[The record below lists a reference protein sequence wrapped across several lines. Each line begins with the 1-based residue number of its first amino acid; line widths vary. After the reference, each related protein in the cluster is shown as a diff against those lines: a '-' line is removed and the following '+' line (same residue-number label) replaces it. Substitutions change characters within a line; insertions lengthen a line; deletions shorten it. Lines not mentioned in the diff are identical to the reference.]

1 MKFPIPLSA
10 QLRCTEFLLNKIVR
24 RYYGRSPI
32 YIISYGVFLFFV
44 LGTALVHNLGGFL
57 VLRFLS
63 GWFSAVTIANFGG
76 TIADIFEPHETGPAM
91 SLFLWAATVGSPLGY
106 FLFSCIAQYKGWRD
120 IFWALLGIC
129 GGLWLIM
136 TATLK
141 ETRHSVLLL
150 RRAARERKQRGTD
163 AIEVPDSMK
172 QRGPRKL
179 FKTALLRPFRFLFT
193 EAIIFFG
200 ALYNGYLYGL
210 SFLFNG
216 AFSLVF
222 GMGGHGFD
230 VLGVGLTFLGIVVG
244 ISIGPITNIWQERY
258 YQRRIAQVGGKNV
271 PEARVQLGR
280 IAGISE

>member
-1 MKFPIPLSA
+1 M
-10 QLRCTEFLLNKIVR
+10 
-24 RYYGRSPI
+24 
-32 YIISYGVFLFFV
+32 FLFFA
-44 LGTALVHNLGGFL
+44 LGSALVKNLGGFL

-76 TIADIFEPHETGPAM
+76 TIADLFEPHDTGPAM
-91 SLFLWAATVGSPLGY
+91 SLFLWAATAGSPLGF
-106 FLFSCIAQYKGWRD
+106 FLFSCIAQFKGWRD
-120 IFWALLGIC
+120 IFWALFGIC

-136 TATLK
+136 TAMLK

-150 RRAARERKQRGTD
+150 RRAARERKDRGTN

-172 QRGPRKL
+172 ERGPRNL
-179 FKTALLRPFRFLFT
+179 VKTALLRPFRFLFS
-193 EAIIFFG
+193 EAIIIFA

-222 GMGGHGFD
+222 GTEGHGFTI
-230 VLGVGLTFLGIVVG
+230 LGVGLSFLGIVAG
-244 ISIGPITNIWQERY
+244 ISIGPVTNIWQERY
-258 YQRRIAQVGGKNV
+258 YQRRFMQLGGKNV